1 MPSLYTSG
9 PRVNKPGNISASAET
24 QLLGYPQ
31 TLGQAEN
38 LTSLKD
44 PPGPQCSPP
53 ASHLLSA
60 GLSRCSLDHTQ
71 VGRGHTCHPEQTP
84 LQEPWHLGLLRRTLS
99 ALIRQKGGRRLSC
112 RDSWKS
118 LQLQMC
124 PACPEGPLPCSREV
138 VEREPAG
145 RKQQGHTVRPPASP
159 GKVLL
164 SWNSFYLW
172 GLASRSGTGIYE
184 ELQCGFQA
192 CGFQAYGSKT
202 FFSLSFHKKAKLFSN
217 PRGGEISLTKWV
229 VIIMTIRNLIQ
240 NKFKFCVKKA
250 RCD

>member
-71 VGRGHTCHPEQTP
+71 VGRGHTGHPEQTP
-84 LQEPWHLGLLRRTLS
+84 LPEPWHLGLLRRTLS
-99 ALIRQKGGRRLSC
+99 ALIRQKGERSLSC

-118 LQLQMC
+118 LQLQMG

-145 RKQQGHTVRPPASP
+145 RKQQGRAVSRQLLQGRFCFPRTVFTSGDWLPEVAQGSM
-159 GKVLL
+159 
-164 SWNSFYLW
+164 
-172 GLASRSGTGIYE
+172 RS
-184 ELQCGFQA
+184 
-192 CGFQAYGSKT
+192 YGVDSKPVDSKLMEAKP
-202 FFSLSFHKKAKLFSN
+202 FSLFHFTKRPSFSQIQ
-217 PRGGEISLTKWV
+217 GEERL
-229 VIIMTIRNLIQ
+229 
-240 NKFKFCVKKA
+240 A
-250 RCD
+250 